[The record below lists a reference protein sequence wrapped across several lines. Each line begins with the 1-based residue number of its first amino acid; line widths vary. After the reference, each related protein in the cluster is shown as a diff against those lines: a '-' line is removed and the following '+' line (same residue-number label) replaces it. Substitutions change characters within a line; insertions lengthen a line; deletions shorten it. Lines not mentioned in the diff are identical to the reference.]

1 MIKKYLKIL
10 SNPLLYYIDKSGNS
24 VFRNFCLFKKTGNIY
39 HTKITKENA
48 GRTLEYRFQLDRYLK
63 LSYFLTPVIL
73 YFIFIHVKFSILNLL
88 MFELLWLLIVN
99 GVRIWCS
106 NLYSSHL
113 IMKFGKYELTEFAPD
128 IPERKQEEFAAL
140 FRSKIVVIAIALALF
155 FLPAVVLQYVI
166 KLDINSGKKYSQA
179 LSLSNFYFA
188 IYPKTENV
196 YDMRALAKAASRD
209 YEGSLND
216 YKTVLDMSGKSFRKR
231 DYTRFENLLYLQKKV
246 STPTDAV
253 DVFNEYL
260 TKKRLSML
268 QTSQML
274 WIKSIFKVE
283 NNIMEG
289 IIEEY
294 DEIINSLDKKD
305 TRNQFYLSSDKAYM
319 LYIMK
324 EYASAV
330 SVYNILIS
338 FAQAHPDKY
347 SKDLSRLYAERGFA
361 KRQMGDIQ
369 GADVDFLN
377 SNIKPWE
384 ISEYEPAYTNQTFVV
399 EKF

>member
-1 MIKKYLKIL
+1 MIKKYIKIL
-10 SNPLLYYIDKSGNS
+10 SNPLLYYTDKSGNS
-24 VFRNFCLFKKTGNIY
+24 VFRNFCLFKETGNLY
-39 HTKITKENA
+39 HTKLTKENA

-63 LSYFLTPVIL
+63 LTYFLTPVIL
-73 YFIFIHVKFSILNLL
+73 YFIFIHVKFSLLNLL
-88 MFELLWLLIVN
+88 LFELLWLLIVN

-106 NLYSSHL
+106 NMYSAHL
-113 IMKFGKYELTEFAPD
+113 IMKFGKYDLTEFAPD
-128 IPERKQEEFAAL
+128 IPERKYEEFEAL
-140 FRSKIVVIAIALALF
+140 FRSKIAVIAIALALF
-155 FLPAVVLQYVI
+155 FLPALVLQYVI

-188 IYPKTENV
+188 VYPKTENV

-209 YEGSLND
+209 YEGSLKD
-216 YKTVLDMSGKSFRKR
+216 YKTVLDMSGKNFRKR

-246 STPTDAV
+246 STPTEAV

-283 NNIMEG
+283 NNITEG

-305 TRNQFYLSSDKAYM
+305 TQNQFYLSSDKAYM

-330 SVYNILIS
+330 SVYNILIA
-338 FAQAHPDKY
+338 FAEAHPDKY
-347 SKDLSRLYAERGFA
+347 SKDLSRLYVERGFA
-361 KRQMGDIQ
+361 KRQMGDVQ
-369 GADVDFLN
+369 GADVDFMT
-377 SNIKPWE
+377 SNIKPSE
-384 ISEYEPAYTNQTFVV
+384 IPDYEPTYTNQTFVV

>member
-1 MIKKYLKIL
+1 MFKKYLRIL
-10 SNPLLYYIDKSGNS
+10 SNPLLYYVDKSGNS
-24 VFRNFCLFKKTGNIY
+24 VFRNFCLFKQTGNLY
-39 HTKITKENA
+39 NTKLSKENA
-48 GRTLEYRFQLDRYLK
+48 GRTLEYRIYLDRYLK
-63 LSYFLTPVIL
+63 MSYFLTPVIL
-73 YFIFIHVKFSILNLL
+73 YFIFIHVKFSLL
-88 MFELLWLLIVN
+88 SLLFFELLWLLIVS

-106 NLYSSHL
+106 NAYSSHL
-113 IMKFGKYELTEFAPD
+113 IIKFGKYELTEFT
-128 IPERKQEEFAAL
+128 PELPPRKYEEFAAL
-140 FRSKIVVIAIALALF
+140 FNSKISLIIIALAIF
-155 FLPAVVLQYVI
+155 FLPSLVLQYVI
-166 KLDINSGKKYSQA
+166 KLDVNSGKKYSQA
-179 LSLSNFYFA
+179 LSLSNFYFSV
-188 IYPKTENV
+188 YPKTESV

-209 YEGSLND
+209 YEGSLKD
-216 YKTVLDMSGKSFRKR
+216 YKTVLDMSGKRFKKR

-246 STPTDAV
+246 STPTEAV

-260 TKKRLSML
+260 TKKRLSVL

-283 NNIMEG
+283 NGITEG

-305 TRNQFYLSSDKAYM
+305 AQNQFYLSSDKAYM

-338 FAQAHPDKY
+338 FAEAHPDTY
-347 SKDLSRLYAERGFA
+347 SKELSRLYAERGFA
-361 KRQMGDIQ
+361 RRQMSDIQ
-369 GADVDFLN
+369 GADSDFL
-377 SNIKPWE
+377 SSKIKPWE
-384 ISEYEPAYTNQTFVV
+384 LSNYEPSYTSQVFVV